1 MYATF
6 ENFLALICPLV
17 PAALSIYSKQNIRGL
32 GFKRAKKI
40 GECAYD
46 CDRDRDCARG
56 LLCADKHKAELRAAG
71 LDERHAYCGD
81 DIYFAKGY
89 NRNPAVREVCYDPNK
104 V

>member
-1 MYATF
+1 M
-6 ENFLALICPLV
+6 
-17 PAALSIYSKQNIRGL
+17 QNVHGL
-32 GFKRAKKI
+32 GFKRAKNI

-71 LDERHAYCGD
+71 LDERHAYCGN

-89 NRNPAVREVCYDPNK
+89 NINPLSARSATIRTKCRYNAHDTHHLITVWFSTTEPLLR
-104 V
+104 